1 MEKTISGKPITV
13 NEEGYLKDF
22 SQWDEK
28 VGEALAAEADIVL
41 TPRHW
46 EVIKYLQNE
55 QKNQVA
61 LSIRRVGKSG
71 VVDIKELYQLFP
83 LAPLKTATKIA
94 GIPKPASCI

>member
-1 MEKTISGKPITV
+1 MEKTIDGKSITV

-22 SQWDEK
+22 NQWDEK
-28 VGEALAAEADIVL
+28 VGEALAAEANITL

-46 EVIKYLQNE
+46 EVLKYLQKE
-55 QKNQVA
+55 QQNQVA

-83 LAPLKTATKIA
+83 MAPLKTATKIA

>member
-1 MEKTISGKPITV
+1 MEKTIAGKNITV
-13 NEEGYLKDF
+13 NEEGYLTDF
-22 SQWDEK
+22 NQWDAQ
-28 VGEALAAEADIVL
+28 VGEALAKEADINL

-46 EVIKYLQNE
+46 EVLKYLQNE

-71 VVDIKELYQLFP
+71 VVDIKEFYQLFP
-83 LAPLKTATKIA
+83 NAPLKTATKIA

>member
-1 MEKTISGKPITV
+1 MEKTIAGKTINV
-13 NEEGYLKDF
+13 NEEGYLTDF
-22 SQWDEK
+22 SQWDEN
-28 VGEALAAEADIVL
+28 VGKELAKEAGITLS
-41 TPRHW
+41 PRHW